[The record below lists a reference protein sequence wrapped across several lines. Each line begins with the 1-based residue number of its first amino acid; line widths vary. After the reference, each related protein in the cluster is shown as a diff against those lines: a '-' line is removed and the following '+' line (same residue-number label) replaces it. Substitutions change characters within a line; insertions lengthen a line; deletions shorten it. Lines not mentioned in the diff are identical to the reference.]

1 MIRTSTQLK
10 AKIQNISGGDGNKAQ
25 TLIRNYMMER
35 FLERCAVSKYRE
47 RIILKGGMFVA
58 SYVGLDS
65 RATMDIDTTVQAIPL
80 TIDSVTGVIQEII
93 EIPLEDGVTFYI
105 ASAREIMKEQEYPGL
120 RFVLDAVFDRIK
132 QPIKIDISTG
142 DVITP
147 AAIEYFYPLMFE
159 NRSISVLAY
168 NLETVLGEKMETI
181 LSRAEANT
189 RMRDFYDIYILLAEK
204 QSEIRQDILQAAFLS
219 TCRKLL
225 CWHDYLAGSYYRCI
239 EAGKNVKFV
248 KASAEKL
255 TPCFM
260 LLPASSFRS
269 TALMPRWRRTAVPAP
284 SR

>member
-47 RIILKGGMFVA
+47 RIFLKGGMFVA

-93 EIPLEDGVTFYI
+93 EIPLEDGVTFCI
-105 ASAREIMKEQEYPGL
+105 ASAREIMEEHEYPGL

-219 TCRKLL
+219 TCRKRNSNGLL
-225 CWHDYLAGSYYRCI
+225 TEADEIISAVKTSEQLMKQWDNYSAGSYYVGTI
-239 EAGKNVKFV
+239 TWQEVITGVL
-248 KASAEKL
+248 KL
-255 TPCFM
+255 AKM
-260 LLPASSFRS
+260 LNL
-269 TALMPRWRRTAVPAP
+269 
-284 SR
+284 

>member
-35 FLERCAVSKYRE
+35 FLERCAVSKYRDHF
-47 RIILKGGMFVA
+47 ILKGGMFVA

-65 RATMDIDTTVQAIPL
+65 RATMDIDTTVKAIPL
-80 TIDSVTGVIQEII
+80 TIDAVTGVIREII
-93 EIPLEDGVTFYI
+93 EIPLKDGVSFRI
-105 ASAREIMKEQEYPGL
+105 ASAREIMGEHEYPGL
-120 RFVLDAVFDRIK
+120 RFILDAVFDRIK

-142 DVITP
+142 DIITP

-168 NLETVLGEKMETI
+168 NLETVLGEKMETV

-204 QSEIRQDILQAAFLS
+204 RSEIREDILQAAFLS
-219 TCRKLL
+219 TCRKRNSSKLITEADEIISAVKASEQL
-225 CWHDYLAGSYYRCI
+225 MKQWNNYCAGSYYVGTI
-239 EAGKNVKFV
+239 TWQEGITGVL
-248 KASAEKL
+248 KL
-255 TPCFM
+255 AKM
-260 LLPASSFRS
+260 LNL
-269 TALMPRWRRTAVPAP
+269 
-284 SR
+284 